1 MVSFFPIISLKDI
14 PFSDIKG
21 LQVGNAQDD
30 RAKTG
35 VTVFY
40 FPTPATA
47 AVKILGGG
55 PASRETPLLDPDR
68 NSLPLNALVFGGGS
82 AYGLAAAD
90 GVMRRMEEI
99 GAGYDTGFGIVP
111 IVCQSDI
118 FDLSY
123 GDCSVRPDRE
133 MGYRAA
139 SEAVKGNDPR
149 SGNVGAGTGATIG
162 KPYGMAQALKSGIGY
177 AACRVGD
184 VEVGVAA
191 VVNAMGDVYEG
202 ETKISGLLSKDRD
215 VFLSAEDAVM
225 AVGQSEGF
233 PGSGATNTT
242 LAAVF
247 TNADFDVP
255 SLRKVAAMAA
265 NGMSRAIRPVFTMW
279 DGDTIYALS
288 VGTGKVQADV
298 NAVGTL
304 AAKVME
310 KAIVDA
316 VRSSR
321 VPESDF
327 LANIR

>member
-1 MVSFFPIISLKDI
+1 MISFFPIISLKNI

-111 IVCQSDI
+111 IVGQSDI

-123 GDCSVRPDRE
+123 GDGSVRPDRE

-139 SEAVKGNDPR
+139 SEAVKRNDPR
-149 SGNVGAGTGATIG
+149 SH
-162 KPYGMAQALKSGIGY
+162 QHDSRR
-177 AACRVGD
+177 RVH
-184 VEVGVAA
+184 
-191 VVNAMGDVYEG
+191 
-202 ETKISGLLSKDRD
+202 KC
-215 VFLSAEDAVM
+215 
-225 AVGQSEGF
+225 
-233 PGSGATNTT
+233 
-242 LAAVF
+242 
-247 TNADFDVP
+247 
-255 SLRKVAAMAA
+255 
-265 NGMSRAIRPVFTMW
+265 
-279 DGDTIYALS
+279 
-288 VGTGKVQADV
+288 
-298 NAVGTL
+298 
-304 AAKVME
+304 
-310 KAIVDA
+310 
-316 VRSSR
+316 
-321 VPESDF
+321 
-327 LANIR
+327 

>member
-21 LQVGNAQDD
+21 LRIGNAQDD

-123 GDCSVRPDRE
+123 GDGSVRPDRE

-139 SEAVKGNDPR
+139 SEAVKRNDPR

-184 VEVGVAA
+184 VEVGVAV

-327 LANIR
+327 LSNIK